1 MHWNSQIVYLISSAM
16 STQDEFVAA
25 AQKCL
30 SVGRKCLSVP
40 QSLDLAAQVTA
51 VDLGL
56 KPALLYD
63 SNSAGSD
70 QVQQYLSCVQS
81 RRLLS
86 ESVSV
91 LDLNEN
97 TVIINPNAVRSNV
110 ERAFC
115 DSGAAVIDV
124 RHFLERPTV
133 VEHHTGA
140 IKNMTRE
147 LLLLLKE
154 FEQLQ
159 DGKLLYAGKKSEDWN
174 LCTAFGLLLGYPVT
188 YWFDQTSSFENCL
201 AMTPLVVTTASA
213 LWQKETSGYRCCLYS
228 FSVPAALLHETRPI
242 LDNWRCGLQ
251 ERFQQQN
258 ILQDL
263 IICQKTVT
271 LPSVCL

>member
-1 MHWNSQIVYLISSAM
+1 M
-16 STQDEFVAA
+16 STQNEFVAA
-25 AQKCL
+25 AHQCL

-40 QSLDLAAQVTA
+40 QSLDLAAQVVA

-63 SNSAGSD
+63 SNNADSD
-70 QVQQYLSCVQS
+70 QVQQYLSCMRS

-86 ESVSV
+86 ESLSV
-91 LDLNEN
+91 LDLNGN
-97 TVIINPNAVRSNV
+97 TVIINPDAVRSNV
-110 ERAFC
+110 EREFC
-115 DSGAAVIDV
+115 GSGAAVIDV

-133 VEHHTGA
+133 VEHDSET
-140 IKNMTRE
+140 ITNMTRE
-147 LLLLLKE
+147 LLQLLKE
-154 FEQLQ
+154 TEQLQ
-159 DGKLLYAGKKSEDWN
+159 DGKPLYAEKKSEDWN

-228 FSVPAALLHETRPI
+228 FSVPADLLHETQPI
-242 LDNWRCGLQ
+242 LENWRCGLQ
-251 ERFQQQN
+251 QRFQQQN
-258 ILQDL
+258 VLHDL
-263 IICQKTVT
+263 IVCQKTVT

>member
-1 MHWNSQIVYLISSAM
+1 M
-16 STQDEFVAA
+16 STQNEFVAA
-25 AQKCL
+25 AHQCL
-30 SVGRKCLSVP
+30 SVGRKCLSIP
-40 QSLDLAAQVTA
+40 QSLDLASQVIA

-63 SNSAGSD
+63 SNNADSD
-70 QVQQYLSCVQS
+70 QVQQYLSCMRS

-86 ESVSV
+86 ESLSV
-91 LDLNEN
+91 LDLNGN
-97 TVIINPNAVRSNV
+97 AVIINPDAVRSNV
-110 ERAFC
+110 EREFC
-115 DSGAAVIDV
+115 GSGAAVIDV

-133 VEHHTGA
+133 VEHHSEA
-140 IKNMTRE
+140 IKNMTKE
-147 LLLLLKE
+147 LLHLLKE
-154 FEQLQ
+154 TEQLQ
-159 DGKLLYAGKKSEDWN
+159 DGKPLYAGKKSEDWN

-228 FSVPAALLHETRPI
+228 FSVPADLLHETQPI
-242 LDNWRCGLQ
+242 LENWRCGLQ
-251 ERFQQQN
+251 QRFQQQN
-258 ILQDL
+258 VLQDL

>member
-1 MHWNSQIVYLISSAM
+1 MCLISSAM
-16 STQDEFVAA
+16 STQDGFVAA
-25 AQKCL
+25 AHQCL

-63 SNSAGSD
+63 SNGAGSD
-70 QVQQYLSCVQS
+70 QVQQFLSCVRS

-86 ESVSV
+86 ESLSV
-91 LDLNEN
+91 LDLNGN
-97 TVIINPNAVRSNV
+97 TVIINPSAVRSNV

-115 DSGAAVIDV
+115 DGGAAVIDV

-140 IKNMTRE
+140 IKDMTRE

-154 FEQLQ
+154 LEQLQ
-159 DGKLLYAGKKSEDWN
+159 DGKPLYAGKKSEDWN

-201 AMTPLVVTTASA
+201 ALTPLVVTTASA
-213 LWQKETSGYRCCLYS
+213 LWQKETSGHRCCLYS
-228 FSVPAALLHETRPI
+228 FSLPAALLHETRPI

-251 ERFQQQN
+251 DRFQQQN
-258 ILQDL
+258 VLQDL